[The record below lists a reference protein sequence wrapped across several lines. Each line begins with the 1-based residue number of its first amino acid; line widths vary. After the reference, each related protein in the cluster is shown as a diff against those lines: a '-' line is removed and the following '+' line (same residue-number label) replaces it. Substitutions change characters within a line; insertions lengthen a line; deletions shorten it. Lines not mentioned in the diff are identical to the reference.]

1 MCMSVC
7 VCTRACVYICVC
19 VCVHVDQ
26 TEHHIHC
33 PSIQYTVASIISI
46 FLGLA
51 IDTLGLDIQR
61 LWAVQSYTSNMP
73 RYGIRHGCMVKSQ
86 QESQAGDKYTFWELS
101 LRKCMH
107 I

>member
-7 VCTRACVYICVC
+7 VYTCVCTYVCVC
-19 VCVHVDQ
+19 VCMHVDQ

-46 FLGLA
+46 FVGLA
-51 IDTLGLDIQR
+51 IDTVGLDIQR

-73 RYGIRHGCMVKSQ
+73 THGITHGCMVKSQ